1 MSYYTIVDRCPQ
13 CNELQ
18 KRWIIENFETEDTVT
33 CVNCLETF
41 SSDSAAF
48 QIELTDNSFSYSKTL
63 TF

>member
-33 CVNCLETF
+33 CVETF